1 MTKEEVIQEIK
12 NCIVDCMSLIDTENV
27 DECIDRMLNL
37 WHKLGINN
45 LFDLT
50 NKTIDRSDVR
60 VQTELTINGDQT
72 KGIYFTFKGYNFHI
86 TKDSEYNNKFI
97 SDLYHIW
104 CECRVFNGEE
114 MPISHTYVTW
124 LFGGSFL
131 EEEHKAF
138 LTGKITKQEFE
149 QYLWDD
155 VNIHCSDWLEKNKE
169 KIGK

>member
-12 NCIVDCMSLIDTENV
+12 NCIVDCMVLIDTENV

-37 WHKLGINN
+37 CHKLKINN
-45 LFDLT
+45 LFALT
-50 NKTIDRSDVR
+50 NAR
-60 VQTELTINGDQT
+60 VQTELTLNGDQT
-72 KGIYFTFKGYNFHI
+72 NGIYFTFKSYSFHI
-86 TKDSEYNNKFI
+86 TKDVEMNSNLV

-104 CECRVFNGEE
+104 CECEE
-114 MPISHTYVTW
+114 MPAHVRW

-131 EEEHKAF
+131 EEKHKAF
-138 LTGKITKQEFE
+138 LTGEITKQEFE